1 MKKLV
6 MLPLS
11 ALAGISMLFGPRA
24 ALSAEV
30 PADDKTAVVYFSLAE
45 NARHSDTPDSITGAS
60 LAAGDCHVGT
70 TAAMARTAAQSLN
83 ARLVPL
89 LVKNPYPAAFDAVV
103 SRGHQEESAPPELAA
118 IPDLHGVETLLI
130 GYPTWNMGPAAP
142 VMTFLEQ
149 ALNRDGVKQ
158 IYVFNSNDGWGP
170 GRGRSVIASAFPAAQ
185 VNDSVLAVDS
195 KHGIEG
201 AARTA
206 AWLNS
211 LNIKQ
216 NTAVAADAHQV
227 AVDADGRSI
236 RVVLND
242 SPEAK
247 QFQQML
253 ERGPVTVRMSEYGSR
268 EFYGPTDETFTVT
281 SEGQYQFEDGTLT
294 FCPTNNTIAIFYAQS
309 AHPTLSMAVYPLGR
323 VTSDLSVFKELP
335 GRTTFTFRQAAP

>member
-11 ALAGISMLFGPRA
+11 ALAGISMLFGPRT

-60 LAAGDCHVGT
+60 LAAGDRHVGT

>member
-1 MKKLV
+1 MNK
-6 MLPLS
+6 
-11 ALAGISMLFGPRA
+11 R
-24 ALSAEV
+24 
-30 PADDKTAVVYFSLAE
+30 
-45 NARHSDTPDSITGAS
+45 
-60 LAAGDCHVGT
+60 
-70 TAAMARTAAQSLN
+70 
-83 ARLVPL
+83 
-89 LVKNPYPAAFDAVV
+89 
-103 SRGHQEESAPPELAA
+103 
-118 IPDLHGVETLLI
+118 
-130 GYPTWNMGPAAP
+130 
-142 VMTFLEQ
+142 
-149 ALNRDGVKQ
+149 LNRDGVKQ

-216 NTAVAADAHQV
+216 NTAAAADAHQV

>member
-1 MKKLV
+1 MK
-6 MLPLS
+6 S
-11 ALAGISMLFGPRA
+11 
-24 ALSAEV
+24 
-30 PADDKTAVVYFSLAE
+30 
-45 NARHSDTPDSITGAS
+45 
-60 LAAGDCHVGT
+60 
-70 TAAMARTAAQSLN
+70 
-83 ARLVPL
+83 
-89 LVKNPYPAAFDAVV
+89 PYPAEFDAVV

-185 VNDSVLAVDS
+185 VSDSVLAVDS

-216 NTAVAADAHQV
+216 NTAAATDAHQV

-253 ERGPVTVRMSEYGSR
+253 ERGPVIVRMSEYGSR